1 MSGNGM
7 EHLRTPDEV
16 AAFDLRQQQQAEIH
30 ELQQQNAELQ
40 AHVAVLTEGL
50 NKVASG
56 TLDDFPPFRHA
67 SSQALSGYAKKL
79 KNQTPKQS
87 LKNLQADGI
96 DEMLSQLQDP
106 NYPPMML
113 DRDSI
118 EEYADQLREQAKGE

>member
-1 MSGNGM
+1 MC
-7 EHLRTPDEV
+7 EHGVYIFRCQKCMDALV
-16 AAFDLRQQQQAEIH
+16 AEQIEDDGKQIK
-30 ELQQQNAELQ
+30 ELQ
-40 AHVAVLTEGL
+40 AHVEVLSEGL

-56 TLDDFPPFRHA
+56 TLDDFSPFRHA

-118 EEYADQLREQAKGE
+118 EEYADQLREQAKGEWWLG

>member
-7 EHLRTPDEV
+7 EHLKTPDEV
-16 AAFDLRQQQQAEIH
+16 AAFDLSQQQQAEIH

-40 AHVAVLTEGL
+40 AHVEVLSEGL

-87 LKNLQADGI
+87 YKHLQADGI
-96 DEMLSQLQDP
+96 EEMINS
-106 NYPPMML
+106 MSSL
-113 DRDSI
+113 DTGYGAMYGRKSI
-118 EEYADQLREQAKGE
+118 EFYVKMLREQAKE